1 MSQPS
6 PYGRLEKISVAAFL
20 VCGVALLAPT
30 LSLGATTTP
39 VDGLV
44 ATGEGHSCSLGLGGL
59 VLCWGRN
66 TLGQLG
72 DGTYKA
78 HNSALPVSYSP
89 TGSGYASAQSIAAGA
104 DHTCVVGQIGGWV
117 GCWGLNMNRQ
127 LGDGTTFTRNRL
139 VDVIGVSGAT
149 AVTAGKAH
157 SCAIVQAGAVKC
169 WGSNT
174 VGQLGDGTILLR
186 KKVVT
191 VSGVTGATAIA
202 AGVTHTCAIVA
213 LGAVKCWGGDVYGQ
227 LGDGTA
233 TLRRMTPVKVI
244 GLTGATAIAAG
255 SVHTCAVVA
264 AGAVKCWGAN
274 GLGQIGNGGF
284 PMVNRLPVAVTGLSG
299 ATKVSAGYGHT
310 CALVSGGAV
319 KCWGGNVSGPL
330 GDGTTVT
337 KKTPVSVLG
346 VTGAK
351 SISAGYAHT
360 CISLSSGIGVRCWGA
375 NYAGQLGDGTFTLRK
390 TPVVVS
396 GIYPGN

>member
-6 PYGRLEKISVAAFL
+6 PYGRLKKISVAAFL
-20 VCGVALLAPT
+20 ACGVALLTPT

-44 ATGEGHSCSLGLGGL
+44 ATGDGHSCSLGLDGL

-72 DGTYKA
+72 DATYKA
-78 HNSALPVSYSP
+78 HNSALPVSDSN
-89 TGSGYASAQSIAAGA
+89 GSGYVKAQSVAAGA

-117 GCWGLNMNRQ
+117 GCWGLNMSLQ
-127 LGDGTTFTRNRL
+127 LGDGTTTTRTRL

-157 SCAIVQAGAVKC
+157 SCAIVKAGAVKC

-174 VGQLGDGTILLR
+174 IGQLGDGTILLR

-202 AGVTHTCAIVA
+202 AGDAHTCAIVA

-233 TLRRMTPVKVI
+233 TLRRMTPVKVS
-244 GLTGATAIAAG
+244 GLTGATAIDAG

-284 PMVNRLPVAVTGLSG
+284 PLVNRLPVAVTGLSG

-351 SISAGYAHT
+351 SISAGYA
-360 CISLSSGIGVRCWGA
+360 RWGA

-390 TPVVVS
+390 TPVVVG
-396 GIYPGN
+396 GIYPAY